1 MDLTKMSLTELKAL
15 AFDIQQDIAR
25 SQNNLQIVG
34 QEIEKRLKDV
44 KEDST
49 EDPKTVT
56 KK

>member
-1 MDLTKMSLTELKAL
+1 MELTKMSLVELKAL
-15 AFDIQQDIAR
+15 AFDVQQDIAR

>member
-1 MDLTKMSLTELKAL
+1 MSLTELKAL

>member
-1 MDLTKMSLTELKAL
+1 MDLTKMSIVELKAL